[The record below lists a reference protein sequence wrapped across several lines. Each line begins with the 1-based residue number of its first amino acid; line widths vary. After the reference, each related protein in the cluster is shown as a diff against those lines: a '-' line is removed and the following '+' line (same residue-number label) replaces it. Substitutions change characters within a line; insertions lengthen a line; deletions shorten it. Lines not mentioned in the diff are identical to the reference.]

1 MLIIL
6 NLSFWRFNMVV
17 WEAKLD
23 EVYDCKVTRID
34 EYKGRLTVTDLFDKV
49 LLDEEVTLTYG
60 ASFGPDISD
69 VALWE
74 DKSVEVIDK
83 LIEG

>member
-1 MLIIL
+1 MI
-6 NLSFWRFNMVV
+6 V

-34 EYKGRLTVTDLFDKV
+34 EYKGKLTVTDLSNNV
-49 LLDEEVTLTYG
+49 LLDEEVGLMYG
-60 ASFGPDISD
+60 ARFGPDVSD

-74 DKSVEVIDK
+74 DKCVEVIDK